1 MSSPEWRETAIVILY
16 DDSDGWYDHQMGTIV
31 NQSNVSDDQLLGPG
45 NCGTPKSTQ
54 LGGTAQ
60 NGRCGYG
67 PRLPL
72 LVISPWAK
80 SNFVDHRIT
89 DQSSVIRFIEDNWG
103 LPRIGSGASDAIAGS
118 LLGMFDF
125 DARERSGRVF
135 LDPATGQV
143 KADDQD

>member
-1 MSSPEWRETAIVILY
+1 VAR
-16 DDSDGWYDHQMGTIV
+16 DGHRHPLQRLRRLV
-31 NQSNVSDDQLLGPG
+31 RPVSQSNVSDDQLLGPG

-143 KADDQD
+143 KATDQD